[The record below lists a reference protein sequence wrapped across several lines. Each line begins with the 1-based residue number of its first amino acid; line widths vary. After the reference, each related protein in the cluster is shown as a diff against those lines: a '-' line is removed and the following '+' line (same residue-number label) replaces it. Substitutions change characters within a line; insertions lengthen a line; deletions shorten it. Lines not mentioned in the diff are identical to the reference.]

1 MPLTALL
8 SNTHMMRCEC
18 RSRSLPRNARE
29 REREREGE
37 ETLGWKLM
45 GPRHPR
51 RQGLTKVPTAGSA
64 LASSGSQP
72 VRARCVVPFCA
83 AFPVLDGQKTR
94 HTRLADTRDAAFWRL
109 LAQLSCFWLRN
120 VSYPDSEEPQNA
132 WHQRSLA
139 GRGICLPIPRKKY
152 RACSW
157 VSVERIATV

>member
-18 RSRSLPRNARE
+18 RSRPVCRGMREKE

-37 ETLGWKLM
+37 EALGWELM

-51 RQGLTKVPTAGSA
+51 RQGLTEVPTAGSA

-72 VRARCVVPFCA
+72 VRARCVVPFWA
-83 AFPVLDGQKTR
+83 AFPVWDGQKTR

-109 LAQLSCFWLRN
+109 MAQLGCFWLRN

-132 WHQRSLA
+132 WHRRPLA
-139 GRGICLPIPRKKY
+139 GRGICLPSHAKNIEPALGSRS
-152 RACSW
+152 RG
-157 VSVERIATV
+157 